1 MRDPLILSNV
11 SVSAEGQ
18 ALFTLSAEVKPS
30 EILTVMGPSGSG
42 KSSLLAYVGGF
53 LPPAMTGT
61 GRIMLGPKDL
71 TNTPAHQ
78 RGVGILFQ
86 DDLLFPHM
94 SVGQNLRFA
103 VPSTLDRNARDA
115 RIASALESVDLGGFQ
130 DRDPATLSG
139 GQRARVSLIRTMLA
153 EPRALLLDEPFSK
166 LDSNL
171 RAQVRAKVFNHAR
184 SAGLPTILVT
194 HDPEDAA
201 AAEGDIVTL

>member
-71 TNTPAHQ
+71 TNLPAHQ

-171 RAQVRAKVFNHAR
+171 RAQVRAMVFNHAR

>member
-171 RAQVRAKVFNHAR
+171 RAQVRAMVFNHAR